1 MIKEA
6 SKYKCRYVGNVPHAL
21 VTPFWNT
28 GEVFCDIAK
37 FCLSLEMAIK
47 VHAKITSGNKY
58 SAAPSNLKKKVKK
71 KNAMTSPSNLVS
83 GDATTISLYRPRARD
98 YQLVVCSL
106 QSTRSQNG
114 SGLIKYAMY
123 YKITCDAAGRTRC
136 IVSLAICT
144 TTYDVDEQRYK
155 I

>member
-21 VTPFWNT
+21 VTPFCNT
-28 GEVFCDIAK
+28 GEVFCVIAK

-58 SAAPSNLKKKVKK
+58 SAAPSNLK

-106 QSTRSQNG
+106 HSQHVR
-114 SGLIKYAMY
+114 
-123 YKITCDAAGRTRC
+123 RTA
-136 IVSLAICT
+136 V
-144 TTYDVDEQRYK
+144 V
-155 I
+155 